1 MKKTIKT
8 YKYCAY
14 IIVVSLFSA
23 CSAPDTQTADSEEI
37 AARIWA
43 DEQIQEAGIGIGY
56 ILDTSWYNS
65 LKANGSIELPPN
77 SQASLQVPMQG
88 YVRTVLGLEGQR
100 VSKGQVLV
108 ELENPNYIEVQQN
121 YLKAKAELLQKELDY
136 ERQSELLKEKATTAK
151 QAELA
156 KAAFQIAAAEVKAL
170 EEKLAYMGFDAQ
182 EVLNGHIRS
191 IVKLRSPFNGIV
203 HHVAVHKGEFVET
216 QSRIMQVID
225 PSHMHAELQVFQS
238 DFPLLKVGQTFSFKV
253 PAFGADSEP
262 FSGKIE
268 LLGRAVEEDS
278 KTIRVHGHFKEDDR
292 LIPGLFIEAEIASGL
307 VKGWALPSSAVVWQK
322 GGAYVF
328 AAQKTDQGYIFE
340 RKAIEVGAHNDAWSE
355 VLNPSEQMKKQQW
368 VLTGADQLQAQIDL
382 AEGDEE

>member
-1 MKKTIKT
+1 
-8 YKYCAY
+8 
-14 IIVVSLFSA
+14 
-23 CSAPDTQTADSEEI
+23 
-37 AARIWA
+37 
-43 DEQIQEAGIGIGY
+43 
-56 ILDTSWYNS
+56 
-65 LKANGSIELPPN
+65 
-77 SQASLQVPMQG
+77 MQG
-88 YVRTVLGLEGQR
+88 YVRSVFGLEGQR

-108 ELENPNYIEVQQN
+108 ELENPDYIEVQQS

-136 ERQSELLKEKATTAK
+136 DRQSDLLKEKATTAK

-156 KAAFQIAAAEVKAL
+156 KAAYQIAAAEVKAL

-182 EVLNGHIRS
+182 QVLAGKIQS

-238 DFPLLKVGQTFSFKV
+238 DFPLLKVGQTFSFNV
-253 PAFGADSEP
+253 PAFGAESEP

-307 VKGWALPSSAVVWQK
+307 VKGLALPSSAVVWQK
-322 GGAYVF
+322 GVAYAF
-328 AAQKTDQGYIFE
+328 AAVKSEQGFSFE
-340 RKAIEVGAHNDAWSE
+340 RKAITVGAHNDQWTE
-355 VLNPSEQMKKQQW
+355 LQNPSEEIIQQQW
-368 VLTGADQLQAQIDL
+368 VLKGADQLQAQIDL
-382 AEGDEE
+382 AEGGEE